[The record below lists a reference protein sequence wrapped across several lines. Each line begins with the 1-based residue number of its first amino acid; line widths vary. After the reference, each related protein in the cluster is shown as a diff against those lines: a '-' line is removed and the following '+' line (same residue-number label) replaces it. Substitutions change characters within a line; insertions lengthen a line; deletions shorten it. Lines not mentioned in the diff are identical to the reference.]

1 MVSLIQII
9 SALLNIITWLVIID
23 VVMSLLIQFRI
34 LDQRNQ
40 IVSQIWLSIRNVLE
54 PLYSKIRSFLPNT
67 IGFDLAP
74 AVLLFGIFAIQTIIR
89 NNFKQDD
96 KIYSWW
102 SYRNKDWKKSNR
114 GRRLDHILMSK
125 NIKKYTQSVKIYR
138 SIRDEKKPSDHVPIS
153 VTLEV

>member
-54 PLYSKIRSFLPNT
+54 LSLI
-67 IGFDLAP
+67 
-74 AVLLFGIFAIQTIIR
+74 
-89 NNFKQDD
+89 
-96 KIYSWW
+96 
-102 SYRNKDWKKSNR
+102 
-114 GRRLDHILMSK
+114 HI
-125 NIKKYTQSVKIYR
+125 
-138 SIRDEKKPSDHVPIS
+138 
-153 VTLEV
+153 

>member
-40 IVSQIWLSIRNVLE
+40 IVSQIWLSIRNIME
-54 PLYSKIRSFLPNT
+54 PIYSKIRSFLPKT

-74 AVLLFGIFAIQTIIR
+74 AVLLFGIFALQVIIK
-89 NNFKQDD
+89 NNFYQ
-96 KIYSWW
+96 Y
-102 SYRNKDWKKSNR
+102 
-114 GRRLDHILMSK
+114 
-125 NIKKYTQSVKIYR
+125 
-138 SIRDEKKPSDHVPIS
+138 
-153 VTLEV
+153 

>member
-54 PLYSKIRSFLPNT
+54 PLYSRIRSFLPNT
-67 IGFDLAP
+67 IGFDVA
-74 AVLLFGIFAIQTIIR
+74 QR
-89 NNFKQDD
+89 
-96 KIYSWW
+96 
-102 SYRNKDWKKSNR
+102 
-114 GRRLDHILMSK
+114 
-125 NIKKYTQSVKIYR
+125 
-138 SIRDEKKPSDHVPIS
+138 
-153 VTLEV
+153 